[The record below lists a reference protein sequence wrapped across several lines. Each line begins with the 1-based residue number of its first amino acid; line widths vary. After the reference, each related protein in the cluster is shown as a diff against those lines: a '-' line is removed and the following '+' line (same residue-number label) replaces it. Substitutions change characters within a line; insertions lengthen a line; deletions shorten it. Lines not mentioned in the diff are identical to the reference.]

1 MAVMSASI
9 LIHLDFLS
17 IFENGFGISI
27 INIASILIHLDF
39 LSIYTIARPSLLTNQ
54 GFNPYSPGFSI
65 YLVYLLDILIRSISS
80 KLFDT

>member
-1 MAVMSASI
+1 MEDKELFFYI
-9 LIHLDFLS
+9 QQ
-17 IFENGFGISI
+17 
-27 INIASILIHLDF
+27 
-39 LSIYTIARPSLLTNQ
+39 Q